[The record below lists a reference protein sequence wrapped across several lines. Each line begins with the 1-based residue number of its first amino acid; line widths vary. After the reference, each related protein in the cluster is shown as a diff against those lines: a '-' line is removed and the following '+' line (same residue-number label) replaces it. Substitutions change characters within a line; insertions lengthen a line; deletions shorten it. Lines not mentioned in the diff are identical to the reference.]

1 MKIRKALSTMGSVA
15 LAITAVGTVTG
26 CAAKRILGFGG
37 DGTLLVRHHES
48 APQEIWLDGELLG
61 VVDSAAVA
69 CFRETHTGT
78 LRVEARAAGDRAGGG
93 SPASGSLTRAASIV
107 LPPEQP
113 RFWDVDHDQ
122 VLDGRAY
129 LRLCS

>member
-1 MKIRKALSTMGSVA
+1 LVVAIFVSAAAGVLS
-15 LAITAVGTVTG
+15 G
-26 CAAKRILGFGG
+26 CAAKRFLGFGG

-48 APQEIWLDGELLG
+48 APQEIWLDGEVLG

-69 CFRETHTGT
+69 CFRGTHTGT
-78 LRVEARAAGDRAGGG
+78 LRVEARAAGAG
-93 SPASGSLTRAASIV
+93 SAPGSLTRATSVV
-107 LPPEQP
+107 LPPDQP

-122 VLDGRAY
+122 VLDGRAF

>member
-1 MKIRKALSTMGSVA
+1 LIIRTAFRTVVPLA
-15 LAITAVGTVTG
+15 LAVAAAGVGAG
-26 CAAKRILGFGG
+26 CAAKRFLGFGG
-37 DGTLLVRHHES
+37 DGTLLIRHHES

-78 LRVEARAAGDRAGGG
+78 LRVEARAATA
-93 SPASGSLTRAASIV
+93 ASAPGSLTRAASIV
-107 LPPEQP
+107 LPPDQP
-113 RFWDVDHDQ
+113 RLWDVDHDQ
-122 VLDGRAY
+122 VLDGRAF

>member
-1 MKIRKALSTMGSVA
+1 MTLRSLQCGPGAVV
-15 LAITAVGTVTG
+15 LAIALTAFAPG
-26 CAAKRILGFGG
+26 CAAKRFLGFGG

-69 CFRETHTGT
+69 CFRETRTGT
-78 LRVEARAAGDRAGGG
+78 LRVEARAAT
-93 SPASGSLTRAASIV
+93 ASSAPHSLTRATSVV
-107 LPPEQP
+107 LPPDQP
-113 RFWDVDHDQ
+113 RLWDVDHDQ
-122 VLDGRAY
+122 VLDGRAF

>member
-1 MKIRKALSTMGSVA
+1 LKRPATRRAAALVVLLSTSAGLLS
-15 LAITAVGTVTG
+15 G
-26 CAAKRILGFGG
+26 CAAKRFLGFGG
-37 DGTLLVRHHES
+37 GGTLLVRHHES

-78 LRVEARAAGDRAGGG
+78 LRVEARAASAG
-93 SPASGSLTRAASIV
+93 SAPGSLTRATSVV

-113 RFWDVDHDQ
+113 RLWDIDHDQ
-122 VLDGRAY
+122 ILDGRAFV
-129 LRLCS
+129 RLCS

>member
-1 MKIRKALSTMGSVA
+1 MNVRTASRSIGPIA
-15 LAITAVGTVTG
+15 LAIAATGLAAG
-26 CAAKRILGFGG
+26 CAAKRFLGFDG

-78 LRVEARAAGDRAGGG
+78 LRVEARAASAG
-93 SPASGSLTRAASIV
+93 SAPGSLTRATSVV
-107 LPPEQP
+107 LPPDQP

-122 VLDGRAY
+122 VLDGRAF

>member
-1 MKIRKALSTMGSVA
+1 MSERTAFRFSAVI
-15 LAITAVGTVTG
+15 LAIAASGIAAG
-26 CAAKRILGFGG
+26 CAAKRFLGFGG

-69 CFRETHTGT
+69 CFRETRTGT
-78 LRVEARAAGDRAGGG
+78 VRVEARSASAA
-93 SPASGSLTRAASIV
+93 STPGSLTRAASLV
-107 LPPEQP
+107 LPPDHP
-113 RFWDVDHDQ
+113 RLWDVDHDQ
-122 VLDGRAY
+122 VLDGRAF

>member
-1 MKIRKALSTMGSVA
+1 MDRAARAT
-15 LAITAVGTVTG
+15 LAAAVLATAVTGFLSG
-26 CAAKRILGFGG
+26 CAAKRFLGFDG

-69 CFRETHTGT
+69 CFRETQTGT
-78 LRVEARAAGDRAGGG
+78 LRVEARAATA
-93 SPASGSLTRAASIV
+93 ASAPGSLTRATSVV
-107 LPPEQP
+107 LPPDQP
-113 RFWDVDHDQ
+113 RLWDVDHDQ
-122 VLDGRAY
+122 VLDGRAF